1 MLSKSRTMEGIMK
14 KAHFLLLVTLLI
26 ITIGASGC
34 LSLPKDKDVLFQ
46 TSMLSVLSEGVY
58 DGDVTF
64 EDLKRRGDFGIGTL
78 NGLDGEMVAVAS
90 EFYQIKADGKAY
102 PVEGSMKTP
111 FAVVTFFEP
120 DKAISLDK
128 VLDYGQLSQYLDSM
142 LPTKN
147 IFYAIRV
154 EGAFSYIK
162 ARSVPAQSKPYPSL
176 AEALKGQTT
185 FEFHDVTGTLVGF
198 WCPAYVEGIN
208 VPGYHFHFITSDR
221 QNGGHLFDCETEN
234 VKIEIDYTSKFF
246 MMPLRGEEF

>member
-1 MLSKSRTMEGIMK
+1 MK
-14 KAHFLLLVTLLI
+14 KVHFLLAVTLLI
-26 ITIGASGC
+26 ITIVTSGC

-46 TSMLSVLSEGVY
+46 TSMFSVLSEGVY

-64 EDLKRRGDFGIGTL
+64 KDLKRHGDFGIGTF

-102 PVEGSMKTP
+102 TVENSMKSP

-120 DKAISLDK
+120 DKAVSLDK
-128 VLDYGQLSQYLDSM
+128 VLDYEQLKQYLDSM
-142 LPTKN
+142 LPTRN
-147 IFYAIRV
+147 LFYAIRV

-162 ARSVPAQSKPYPSL
+162 ARSVSAQSTPYPPL

-185 FEFHDVTGTLVGF
+185 FEFYGVSGTLVGF

-221 QNGGHLFDCETEN
+221 QNGGHLLDCETEN
-234 VKIEIDYTSKFF
+234 VKIEIDYTSEFF
-246 MMPLRGEEF
+246 MELPKSEVFYKLNLEAR

>member
-1 MLSKSRTMEGIMK
+1 MK
-14 KAHFLLLVTLLI
+14 KVHFLLAVTLLI
-26 ITIGASGC
+26 ITIVTSGC

-46 TSMLSVLSEGVY
+46 ISMINVLSEGVY
-58 DGDVTF
+58 YRDVTF
-64 EDLKRRGDFGIGTL
+64 KDLKRHGDFGIGTF

-102 PVEGSMKTP
+102 PVEDSMKSP

-120 DKAISLDK
+120 DKAVSLDK
-128 VLDYGQLSQYLDSM
+128 VLDYEQLKQYLDSM
-142 LPTKN
+142 LPTRN

-162 ARSVPAQSKPYPSL
+162 ARSVPAQSTPYPPL

-185 FEFHDVTGTLVGF
+185 FELHDVTGTLVGF
-198 WCPAYVEGIN
+198 WCPPYVEGIN

-221 QNGGHLFDCETEN
+221 QNGGHLLDCEIKSG
-234 VKIEIDYTSKFF
+234 KIEIDHTSEFF
-246 MMPLRGEEF
+246 MMLLRGEKFYELNLEAR